1 MKSRLVLFSLI
12 TVLLATGVILP
23 LRVGA
28 STADSIL
35 VNIVPENPAPNENI
49 NINLSSYANNLDS
62 VLITWSLNGKNASS
76 RIGKKSF
83 SLTAPSAGG
92 ETTVIAKIV
101 LPDGEIEKRI
111 IIRPAVM
118 VLLWQANDSYVPP
131 FYKGKALPT
140 PDSEIKV
147 VALPEILD
155 SALGA
160 KERLRRYLDPKNM
173 VYAWRQDY
181 ANDQGSSG
189 YGKNFFTYIN
199 DYLENSNN
207 ISVTATTV
215 DQKYSSEA
223 NIDIKTANPK
233 ILFYKNDT
241 SLGTIWDQA
250 LFNGHK
256 ISGDEIIEATPYFI
270 SPKDIRIP
278 ILTWNWSIN
287 DSLINI
293 SNYRKNLIPLQT
305 QAGVSGTAKIKL
317 EIENKYKIFAN
328 ISKEINVEF

>member
-1 MKSRLVLFSLI
+1 MTCLLLTLI
-12 TVLLATGVILP
+12 GSFGLSIKVWAAT
-23 LRVGA
+23 
-28 STADSIL
+28 SDSIL
-35 VNIVPENPAPNENI
+35 VNIVPENPAPNENV
-49 NINLSSYANNLDS
+49 NISLNSYSSNLDS
-62 VLITWSLNGKNASS
+62 VLITWFLNGTNVFSG
-76 RIGKKSF
+76 IGKKSF
-83 SLTAPSAGG
+83 LLTAPSAGG
-92 ETTVIAKIV
+92 ETTVIAKIG

-223 NIDIKTANPK
+223 NIEIRTANPK
-233 ILFYKNDT
+233 ILFYKNDA
-241 SLGTIWDQA
+241 SLGTLWEQA
-250 LFNGHK
+250 LSDGHK
-256 ISGDEIIEATPYFI
+256 ISGDEIIEAAPYFI

-328 ISKEINVEF
+328 TSKEINVEF